1 MKPWSRARGV
11 LHPRYFAPGA
21 GRHALGLA
29 RCNLNM
35 LRRFAENISDAK
47 DWCSYWEINR
57 FNQPAPVDYRN
68 DAEFWYNLPANFDLL
83 DCCFRMYVWSGD
95 RSYANDPV
103 FLNFYDRTVT
113 DYVDR
118 WGLGIDQVMTRPR
131 LLNARGIFDAAK
143 KFPKNRGIPG
153 YNEGD
158 HTYVLGFDV
167 LVTQR
172 AAYLAYAHIQE
183 VRLKEELCA
192 EVPGQGRGGGK
203 PPHEQ
208 VVGQNATAAFTPA

>member
-1 MKPWSRARGV
+1 
-11 LHPRYFAPGA
+11 
-21 GRHALGLA
+21 
-29 RCNLNM
+29 M

-57 FNQPAPVDYRN
+57 FNQPAPVDYKN

-95 RSYANDPV
+95 RSYVNDPV

-118 WGLGIDQVMTRPR
+118 WGLGIDQAMTRPR
-131 LLNARGIFDAAK
+131 LLNARGIFDATK

-172 AAYLAYAHIQE
+172 AAYLAYWRTSRKSA
-183 VRLKEELCA
+183 
-192 EVPGQGRGGGK
+192 
-203 PPHEQ
+203 
-208 VVGQNATAAFTPA
+208 